1 MKVSL
6 VSKFPRKYNPF
17 LSIKDLP
24 VSKITGRPTDGLQ
37 KYEIDFL
44 ETATWTSKALNFV
57 KNHQIQK
64 KEIDNIP
71 IKTYLCFQ
79 TIQEYKYDYT
89 VPQPKNNQVALLA
102 KVDDLPASTQ
112 IKNAL
117 KLICSEYY
125 DSNSDLLKINAKDT
139 LNCPP
144 QETCTL
150 EDNIQH
156 LSSIFS
162 KLLSTAAKDEFKQL
176 EYHSKKSRDL
186 EFPKEWLN
194 RG

>member
-17 LSIKDLP
+17 LSIRDLP
-24 VSKITGRPTDGLQ
+24 ISKITGRPADGLQ

-44 ETATWTSKALNFV
+44 ETASWTAKALNFV
-57 KNHQIQK
+57 QNHQIQNNEFK
-64 KEIDNIP
+64 NIQQKNY
-71 IKTYLCFQ
+71 ICFQ
-79 TIQEYKYDYT
+79 TIQEFNYDYT
-89 VPQPKNNQVALLA
+89 VPQPKNNQVALLV
-102 KVDDLPASTQ
+102 KVNDIPGSTQ
-112 IKNAL
+112 VKTAL
-117 KLICSEYY
+117 KLICSDYY

-139 LNCPP
+139 INCPP

-156 LSSIFS
+156 LSNIFS
-162 KLLSTAAKDEFKQL
+162 KILSTAAKDEFKKL
-176 EYHSKKSRDL
+176 EFHSREARNL